1 MIDGFNLSRIESYG
15 CEESKGWKG
24 ESSVQ
29 IYGLSFTQKN
39 QSLMAS
45 YTKNTLGK

>member
-29 IYGLSFTQKN
+29 IYGLFHSKK
-39 QSLMAS
+39 SIPH
-45 YTKNTLGK
+45 GKLH